1 MILGITNALTIYDYA
16 IVVFYLGLMISIGW
30 VVQRFN
36 QSSSD
41 FFRGGGKMLW
51 WMAGSSAFMVSF
63 SAVTFT
69 GMAGKAYFDG
79 SIVLV
84 VFFANFI
91 GFLINYFWT
100 AHRFRQMRVDTP
112 MEAVRDRYG
121 RINEQF
127 FSWIQIPLSILAA
140 GIWLYG
146 LGVFLAAAFELPLE
160 LTIIIV
166 GVVVVFMATVGGAW
180 AVVASDF
187 LQVLTLMPITM
198 VAAYLA
204 IKHTGGV
211 ENFLD
216 KLPAQNFD
224 WTLVGRSRIL
234 WLWVIAVF
242 IQKIVSS
249 NNMLDSSRYLC
260 AKNSSHARKAALLG
274 AVLNLV
280 GPMIWFIPPMAA
292 SIVFTDLNVI
302 FPKLGGKAFEGAY
315 VAMAI
320 ETMPQGMIGILLCG
334 IFAATMS
341 SMDSGL
347 NRNAGIF
354 IKNFY
359 FPVLRKDAS
368 DAELLLAGRIVTLLL
383 GVLVVMAAMTFS
395 TLKDIPIFDLVL
407 QFGSLVALPYSIPLV
422 LGLLVKRVP
431 PWSAWTTV
439 LIGFAVSLTIKRFI
453 DPELFRQLVGLDGE
467 LTSGELNL
475 YFYLASVLANIAIA
489 GGWYLTSSF
498 FYSSSSEA

>member
-1 MILGITNALTIYDYA
+1 
-16 IVVFYLGLMISIGW
+16 
-30 VVQRFN
+30 
-36 QSSSD
+36 
-41 FFRGGGKMLW
+41 
-51 WMAGSSAFMVSF
+51 
-63 SAVTFT
+63 
-69 GMAGKAYFDG
+69 
-79 SIVLV
+79 
-84 VFFANFI
+84 
-91 GFLINYFWT
+91 
-100 AHRFRQMRVDTP
+100 
-112 MEAVRDRYG
+112 
-121 RINEQF
+121 
-127 FSWIQIPLSILAA
+127 
-140 GIWLYG
+140 
-146 LGVFLAAAFELPLE
+146 
-160 LTIIIV
+160 V

-498 FYSSSSEA
+498 FYSSSSEANQKRDAEFFERMNTPVVDATDAGQAADDLERDSQQRLLLGILCLVYGGVIMSMALIPNNFEGRLCFLFCGGVVAVTGIGLRMSGKLLSS